1 MLGSPEHRVR
11 RAILSYET
19 ASGREV
25 AKLAFGEAGKDV
37 IESEATAIDSMPAGL
52 PGLTRFSGVHHGK
65 DFSILRMPC
74 IEGTPLPQQDTSAAL
89 GLLQSWF
96 LDNPAIPAT
105 GFPEW
110 PAIISALN
118 DLTDSHAAI
127 DQLARLRL
135 KPTVRHGDFARWNLL
150 RRNDGSLMALDWEWA
165 HPAGMP
171 GLDLIHLYL
180 QDARLVERLA
190 PAAAIRRTIE
200 VLGHA
205 PCSGYLEK
213 TGWGAEPLLPVIA
226 SLAFKQGAGHQDN
239 ADILATAVAMTR

>member
-1 MLGSPEHRVR
+1 M
-11 RAILSYET
+11 
-19 ASGREV
+19 
-25 AKLAFGEAGKDV
+25 
-37 IESEATAIDSMPAGL
+37 
-52 PGLTRFSGVHHGK
+52 
-65 DFSILRMPC
+65 LRMPC

-213 TGWGAEPLLPVIA
+213 TGWGAERLLPVIA